1 MVSSFF
7 VVSVVYIGVFFLEV
21 QPLIL
26 IPNMQTAANALNIDV
41 LDRYVLIISSLLLV
55 DFS

>member
-7 VVSVVYIGVFFLEV
+7 VVSVVSIGVFFLEV

-26 IPNMQTAANALNIDV
+26 IPNMQIAANALNIDV

>member
-1 MVSSFF
+1 MVSSFSVVP
-7 VVSVVYIGVFFLEV
+7 VVSIGVFFLEV

>member
-1 MVSSFF
+1 MVSSFS
-7 VVSVVYIGVFFLEV
+7 VVSVIPIGVFFLEV

>member
-1 MVSSFF
+1 MVSSFS
-7 VVSVVYIGVFFLEV
+7 VVSVVSIGVFFLEV

-26 IPNMQTAANALNIDV
+26 IPNMQIAANALNIDV

>member
-1 MVSSFF
+1 MVSSFS
-7 VVSVVYIGVFFLEV
+7 VVSVVSIGVFFLEV

>member
-7 VVSVVYIGVFFLEV
+7 VVSVVSIGVFFLEV

>member
-1 MVSSFF
+1 MVSSFSVVP
-7 VVSVVYIGVFFLEV
+7 VVSIGVYFLEV